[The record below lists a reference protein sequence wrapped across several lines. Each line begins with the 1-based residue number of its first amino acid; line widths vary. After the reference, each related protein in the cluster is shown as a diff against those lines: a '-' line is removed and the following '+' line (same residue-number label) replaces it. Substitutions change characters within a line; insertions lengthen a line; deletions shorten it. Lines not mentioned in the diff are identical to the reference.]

1 MKRSGK
7 AKEINQR
14 KEINREGDKEK
25 IINSAKESKRRKI
38 KKVENPRM
46 QSQEEETPK
55 MLEEGNPKKEIN
67 KERGK
72 ITNPPEVENQ
82 RKLRQQEENK
92 EFSLVTIANGWIL
105 ELPGQEEQTVLMG
118 RRW

>member
-25 IINSAKESKRRKI
+25 IINSAKESKRSKI

-55 MLEEGNPKKEIN
+55 MLET
-67 KERGK
+67 
-72 ITNPPEVENQ
+72 TNPPEVENQ
-82 RKLRQQEENK
+82 RKLRQQEETQ
-92 EFSLVTIANGWIL
+92 EF
-105 ELPGQEEQTVLMG
+105 
-118 RRW
+118 